1 MMHKSLATRES
12 PEFINL
18 QPLEINPLMSS
29 CEIKVLYLGENR
41 NHSYITKEVA
51 TDMAKTLRGAPIVG
65 YFKEE
70 KGDFRDH
77 GDRVI
82 MDDEGIKFECMTK
95 PYGFVAPDAKVW
107 FQKFE
112 DTDEF
117 GNVETREY
125 LMTTGYLWTGQYEEA
140 KLAVEEGR
148 PQSMELDVETLD
160 GHWSTNHK
168 TGMDFFIINDAIFS
182 KLCILGE
189 DVEPCFEGAS
199 VTAPEVSKKFSL
211 DDNFKNT
218 LYTMMQDL
226 KFALEGGNNMDMEQ
240 NLVVEETIEEVVA
253 ENEEVV
259 ESVETEET
267 PATEFD
273 SLNRETTPVAEV
285 ETPEVVEEEIVE
297 EETESAIEE
306 EIETVV
312 EEEITET
319 EEIVEEEVS
328 ENEEVVVEEEISEE
342 ILEENDNSEQSIS
355 TENEEY
361 VEATQSSQE
370 NFAKSDDE
378 DKKEDTDEESNDEET
393 DTDDDKDDEED
404 DKYNKEDEEEKSKC
418 SLEEKY
424 TALQAEFA
432 ELSSKYEALVEFKNQ
447 VDNEKKDA
455 LIASFYMLSEED
467 TAEVVEN
474 KAKYSLDEIEAKLSV
489 ICVRK
494 KVNFDLDDTS
504 KNDNTVEEENV
515 MTYSLSNND
524 MSSTPAWITALKNT
538 RDNRK

>member
-1 MMHKSLATRES
+1 MMHKSLATIES

-70 KGDFRDH
+70 KEDFRDH

-140 KLAVEEGR
+140 KLAIEEGR

-226 KFALEGGNNMDMEQ
+226 KFALEGGKNMDMEQ
-240 NLVVEETIEEVVA
+240 NVVAEEVVEEAAVES
-253 ENEEVV
+253 NEEVV
-259 ESVETEET
+259 ETVEEET

-273 SLNRETTPVAEV
+273 SLSRDEETPVETVEEIV
-285 ETPEVVEEEIVE
+285 ETPVVETEEVVEEETIVE
-297 EETESAIEE
+297 EEATEE
-306 EIETVV
+306 V
-312 EEEITET
+312 EEEITE
-319 EEIVEEEVS
+319 EVEETVV
-328 ENEEVVVEEEISEE
+328 EEVEEEIIEETTEEE
-342 ILEENDNSEQSIS
+342 ILENDDNSEQSIT
-355 TENEEY
+355 TENEECI
-361 VEATQSSQE
+361 EATQSSQE

-378 DKKEDTDEESNDEET
+378 DEEDKDTEESNDEET
-393 DTDDDKDDEED
+393 DDDANDDKDDEDKD
-404 DKYNKEDEEEKSKC
+404 DKYSL
-418 SLEEKY
+418 LEENYKN
-424 TALQAEFA
+424 LQNEYA
-432 ELSSKYEALVEFKNQ
+432 ELNTKYEALVEFKNQ

-455 LIASFYMLSEED
+455 LIASFYMLSDED
-467 TAEVVEN
+467 KADVVEN
-474 KAKYSLDEIEAKLSV
+474 KANYSLDEIEAKLSI
-489 ICVRK
+489 ICVRN

-515 MTYSLSNND
+515 MTYSLSSND
-524 MSSTPAWITALKNT
+524 MASTPAWITALKNT

>member
-1 MMHKSLATRES
+1 MMHKSLATIES

-70 KGDFRDH
+70 AGDFRDH

-160 GHWSTNHK
+160 GHWSTNNK

-199 VTAPEVSKKFSL
+199 VTAPEVSTSFTKI
-211 DDNFKNT
+211 DDDFKNT

-226 KFALEGGNNMDMEQ
+226 KFALEGGKNMDMEQ
-240 NLVVEETIEEVVA
+240 NLVVEETIEEVVT
-253 ENEEVV
+253 ENNEEV
-259 ESVETEET
+259 VETEET

-273 SLNRETTPVAEV
+273 SLVRNTEPVAEEVV
-285 ETPEVVEEEIVE
+285 ETVVEESPAKEEVVEEETVE
-297 EETESAIEE
+297 EPEVE
-306 EIETVV
+306 V
-312 EEEITET
+312 EE
-319 EEIVEEEVS
+319 
-328 ENEEVVVEEEISEE
+328 VVEEEISEE
-342 ILEENDNSEQSIS
+342 ENLTDDDNSEQSITAE
-355 TENEEY
+355 TEECI
-361 VEATQSSQE
+361 EATLSSQE

-378 DKKEDTDEESNDEET
+378 EKDEDKEDTDEESNDEET
-393 DTDDDKDDEED
+393 DTDEDKDDKDDEED
-404 DKYNKEDEEEKSKC
+404 EKKKYSL
-418 SLEEKY
+418 LEESY
-424 TALQAEFA
+424 NTLQAEYA
-432 ELSSKYEALVEFKNQ
+432 ELNSKYEALVEFKNQ

-455 LIASFYMLSEED
+455 LINSFYMLSDED
-467 TAEVVEN
+467 KAEVIEN
-474 KAKYSLDEIEAKLSV
+474 KANYSLDDIEAKLSV

-515 MTYSLSNND
+515 MTYSLSGND
-524 MSSTPAWITALKNT
+524 MASTPAWITALKNT